1 MSQFLKINPFLCI
14 CVYGYMHVQIHPVCC
29 VSLENRKT
37 GLPALAGL
45 YTDGAIRFFSVLF
58 GWNTVVIFE
67 KLCVVLGCSFSGPC
81 RDRRAR

>member
-1 MSQFLKINPFLCI
+1 M
-14 CVYGYMHVQIHPVCC
+14 QIHPVCC

-45 YTDGAIRFFSVLF
+45 DTNGAIRFFSVLF

-81 RDRRAR
+81 RDGRAR

>member
-1 MSQFLKINPFLCI
+1 MCVCI
-14 CVYGYMHVQIHPVCC
+14 YTCACIHPVCC

-45 YTDGAIRFFSVLF
+45 DTNGAIRVFSVLF

-67 KLCVVLGCSFSGPC
+67 KLCVVLGCSFSGTC
-81 RDRRAR
+81 RDGRC